1 MKKILLMILCLLLC
15 LPSAGAESVFDNEEL
30 QRMENTYTFTHPGTI
45 DTVVRLEN
53 QPYLG
58 QVEDIWDGG
67 LCAYVDYV
75 IMPDHDATLIRLF
88 MATEAFSPIAADEM
102 RLTVGGKRYTFTVNY
117 EQTEYDGLYMEDY
130 AVCLTEASLPLLKAI
145 AQQKKDAPIPVE
157 FLSLGD
163 VVFAGEVII
172 PGDDAALIYDHYI
185 DLGGKKQDL
194 KKLDDV
200 WPCTVEKAK

>member
-15 LPSAGAESVFDNEEL
+15 LPSASAESVFDNEEL

-45 DTVVRLEN
+45 NTVVRLEN
-53 QPYLG
+53 QPYWG
-58 QVEDIWDGG
+58 QVEDIWDGD

-102 RLTVGGKRYTFTVNY
+102 RLTVGGKCYTFTVNY

-172 PGDDAALIYDHYI
+172 PGDDAALIYDRYI